1 LSTKLERLLTLLS
14 DNVWHNVDEMAKN
27 LDVQQEKFQQIVKFL
42 TEADLIQHNTATSQ
56 IKLNQNWKTLVL
68 NQKETNAGTEAHEE
82 TNAVG
87 TIIIPPQK
95 MLVIQCTRI
104 ANLTENTLELEIRV
118 NKRIGE
124 IAISRIM

>member
-1 LSTKLERLLTLLS
+1 MSTKLERLLTLLS